1 MAPRFEIDE
10 PGSDDANSPVALNQ
24 SESIDSTTPSHP
36 PGMELPDSQLPSQ
49 GESRLEPGL
58 SPQTDLILSGSGSS
72 WRNEVAYR
80 VSRYRARRRPSVPRY
95 PSLTLKFETPEAK
108 SRFDV
113 PDAPTEHALAI
124 DNSSVIEEG
133 PALPEPGKLI
143 EFPRP
148 LMLPPRPLDELAE
161 PVLDRPRILEVPE
174 VSPPPPALGG
184 ILIEPS
190 EAKPEEKRPGFEIP
204 LQAASMSRRVAAAAI
219 DAILVLAASA
229 LFDYVFF
236 RIAKTVPPLPTSAE
250 MALVLIASL
259 WTIYQFLLLFFT
271 GSTPG
276 LRVAKLQLS
285 RFDGDPVP
293 RRLRRWRLLAS
304 ALSAV
309 SLGLGYAWCFLDEDQ
324 LCWHD
329 RITRTYIA
337 PRKS

>member
-10 PGSDDANSPVALNQ
+10 PGSDDANSPRALRQ
-24 SESIDSTTPSHP
+24 SESIDSTTASHP
-36 PGMELPDSQLPSQ
+36 SGMEPPDSQLPSQ
-49 GESRLEPGL
+49 DESRPEQAL
-58 SPQTDLILSGSGSS
+58 SSQADLILSGSESS
-72 WRNEVAYR
+72 WRNEVADR
-80 VSRYRARRRPSVPRY
+80 VSRYRERRRPSAPRY
-95 PSLTLKFETPEAK
+95 PSLTLKFEAPEAK
-108 SRFDV
+108 TRFDV

-124 DNSSVIEEG
+124 DNSSVIDEVE
-133 PALPEPGKLI
+133 PLPEPGKLI

-190 EAKPEEKRPGFEIP
+190 EPKAEEKRPGFEIP

-219 DAILVLAASA
+219 DSILVLAASA
-229 LFDYVFF
+229 LFGYVFF
-236 RIAKTVPPLPTSAE
+236 RITKTVPPLQNAAGMSA
-250 MALVLIASL
+250 LLIAAL
-259 WTIYQFLLLFFT
+259 WTVYQFLLLFFT

-276 LRVAKLQLS
+276 LRLAKLQLS